1 VQAIEIIEARNK
13 PVSPD
18 LLLSTTSPSFPF
30 APGAVAFSAWRQVY
44 RWFIPVHDNASSI
57 FVKKLSIFLNRA
69 RLAAR
74 PPRTIRTGPANRRLD
89 GSRAGE

>member
-18 LLLSTTSPSFPF
+18 LLLSTTSPPFPF
-30 APGAVAFSAWRQVY
+30 ALGAVALSGAWRPVH

-57 FVKKLSIFLNRA
+57 FVKKLSFF
-69 RLAAR
+69 
-74 PPRTIRTGPANRRLD
+74 
-89 GSRAGE
+89 